1 MSSFMKNKQ
10 TGSFDVI
17 GLENELGIGDVAV
30 TKKDG
35 TKRTVYIYHVSKPFV
50 GRYGENKGKHCVIGK
65 VGRRDFNGA
74 TSHRIR
80 TPDGIL
86 IDQDDACEMCGHDKW
101 TCGHQ
106 IGW

>member
-35 TKRTVYIYHVSKPFV
+35 TKRTVYIYMSRSHSLAGMEKI
-50 GRYGENKGKHCVIGK
+50 KGSI
-65 VGRRDFNGA
+65 A
-74 TSHRIR
+74 
-80 TPDGIL
+80 
-86 IDQDDACEMCGHDKW
+86 
-101 TCGHQ
+101 
-106 IGW
+106 